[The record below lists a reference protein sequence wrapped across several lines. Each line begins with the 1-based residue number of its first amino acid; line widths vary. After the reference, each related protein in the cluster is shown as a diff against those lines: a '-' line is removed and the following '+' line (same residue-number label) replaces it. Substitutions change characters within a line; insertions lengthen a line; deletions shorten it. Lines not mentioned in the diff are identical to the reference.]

1 METVYD
7 HLVTVLTDKF
17 EVTEDLIGPD
27 IPLGD
32 LELDS
37 LAIVELYVTLQEHW
51 SVSLEEDESAA
62 DLTLRQF
69 AHAVASQ
76 LPAEPSA
83 TEPGAAR

>member
-17 EVTEDLIGPD
+17 EVTEDQLDPAV
-27 IPLGD
+27 PLGD

-51 SVSLEEDESAA
+51 GVPLEEDESAA
-62 DLTLRQF
+62 EMTLGQF
-69 AHAVASQ
+69 AGAVAAQ
-76 LPAEPSA
+76 LPAERNA
-83 TEPGAAR
+83 TEPRADR